1 LTIQALYVIIQSER
15 EKKEIKKMTVNEL
28 IAELQK
34 IVDNGHGDRIIQ
46 NDEAD
51 DIYSILDDDR
61 YTKKVTIY
69 FE

>member
-1 LTIQALYVIIQSER
+1 
-15 EKKEIKKMTVNEL
+15 MTVNEL

-51 DIYSILDDDR
+51 DIYSIVDDDR